1 MRYRK
6 GFVLSCLMA
15 LLSMTFVAC
24 SSETSNN
31 LMLHTVQRGAF
42 DDILRVEGFAESVN
56 SQAFTCPHDADGSI
70 KYIVEN
76 GTLVKKGDTLW
87 DIARKYGMTVNEL
100 KSLNNLSTN
109 MLKIGQTLKIKPT
122 EKEEVEEFD
131 QMNNSL
137 YKSYR
142 NNNGEY
148 KYLIERIIVLY
159 KYCKLWKSII

>member
-31 LMLHTVQRGAF
+31 LMLHTVHRGAF

-87 DIARKYGMTVNEL
+87 SIARD
-100 KSLNNLSTN
+100 NNTSVSNLT
-109 MLKIGQTLKIKPT
+109 KITT
-122 EKEEVEEFD
+122 
-131 QMNNSL
+131 
-137 YKSYR
+137 
-142 NNNGEY
+142 
-148 KYLIERIIVLY
+148 
-159 KYCKLWKSII
+159 